1 MGGKLR
7 TFPVVMGV
15 LLTAVL
21 VGLALFFTLPRS
33 QPVYTDADTIYA
45 SKEIA
50 SVRDVLWQP
59 PEILSEV
66 LATESD
72 EYEPALS
79 PDGLTL
85 MFVRGRPGEN
95 ADLYQSVRTTDG
107 WTEPEPVA
115 GLNTESDELGPAF
128 TPDGDGLY
136 FYSDRA
142 GALGGY
148 DIWFV
153 AKTASGWGEP
163 EALGGAVNSPYND
176 YGPSMSPD
184 GTKLYFASNRP
195 RAPTQDDERE
205 SGRWPATVRESFR
218 NLPYDIYAAD
228 VTERG
233 MGEAAMVEALSSAF
247 SDGAPEVSPV
257 GDFVYFASN
266 RPGGEGGFDLYR
278 ARLVGGEF
286 FPVEHLGDGVN
297 TPFHELDPSLGM
309 GGFGL
314 VFSSDRPEAGREM
327 RDYDLLRTESREVY
341 REAQP
346 LAARMS
352 LVDFLKIAVPWLLLL
367 LLLLGLL
374 TLIRLITTDERWKAR
389 WRRLGLLAKCI
400 ILSGLL
406 HMLLLALLTLWHV
419 SNDLEGLFNST
430 GGSKV
435 TLVSSSMG
443 GGAISQI
450 RGEVASSVTIEA
462 LDVEV
467 SRAVL
472 EMSSPPV
479 FDAELT
485 GTIPETD
492 VQDAV
497 QAQGVRVMSSMPER
511 AVQEISPES
520 HAEPAMAASVA
531 LPLAQRRE
539 VVEERPLDAPVPA
552 AHADTPVALNAE
564 LGRRSAMS
572 IEAPMPQSEGLVRD
586 ELTSESRVEVVHAD
600 VRRRA
605 ELAELPDLALEARA
619 DSAEALALPDAARR
633 TSEPERPV
641 DVSLSVMSPN
651 TPTDA
656 GQSFEARASETPVLV
671 EPDFEVHD
679 EAAFQETALARSAS
693 VRTYESEALEPSSAD
708 QNAHDFALPIANA
721 TERNETQT
729 EEAALDA
736 PDLSSELLTAPGQAE
751 LDRVTTVR
759 AEESRL
765 GVVALTLQD
774 ETREML
780 DTFERVTPRRPAN
793 SDLDAADLAF
803 DLALPSAVELPEQV
817 AIERHFS
824 GVVVHDTTGEPVAGA
839 LVRIDSDQGDLVEV
853 RTDDE
858 GAFVLQPDFESDFVA
873 VTASRP
879 GFLPHAM
886 NLPIAELERGVVREI
901 RLRPLADTVI
911 AIEEEP
917 RVHHLG
923 DNAFGGSINSQF
935 QKESEGLEFSAT
947 FTLTGDQIA
956 SLGDLAGVSLLAKGL
971 QADNRI
977 RINGEIVRKR
987 MDASPRDGS
996 FGVFRATFD
1005 ASWLVHG
1012 ENTISIESRRSSGS
1026 DHDDFEFVNVQIHL
1040 DPEDDERR
1048 PRRSSSQTL

>member
-15 LLTAVL
+15 LLTAVV

-50 SVRDVLWQP
+50 KVRDVLWQP

-66 LATESD
+66 LATEGD

-107 WTEPEPVA
+107 WSEPEPVA
-115 GLNTESDELGPAF
+115 GLNTENDELGPAF
-128 TPDGDGLY
+128 TPDGEGLY

-142 GALGGY
+142 GTLGGY

-153 AKTASGWGEP
+153 AKRESGWGEP

-184 GTKLYFASNRP
+184 GARLYFASNRP
-195 RAPTQDDERE
+195 RAPTQDDELE
-205 SGRWPATVRESFR
+205 SGRWPATVRESFQ

-233 MGEAAMVEALSSAF
+233 LGEAAIVETLSSAF

-278 ARLVGGEF
+278 ARLVEGEF

-297 TPFHELDPSLGM
+297 TPFNELDPALGM

-314 VFSSDRPEAGREM
+314 VFSSDRPEAGRDM
-327 RDYDLLRTESREVY
+327 RDYDLLRTQSREVY
-341 REAQP
+341 RDAQP
-346 LAARMS
+346 LAARMT
-352 LVDFLKIAVPWLLLL
+352 LADFLKIAVPWLLLL

-435 TLVSSSMG
+435 TLVSSSVG

-450 RGEVASSVTIEA
+450 RGEVASSVTSEA

-479 FDAELT
+479 FDAALT
-485 GTIPETD
+485 GAIPETV

-497 QAQGVRVMSSMPER
+497 QAEDVRVISSMPER
-511 AVQEISPES
+511 AIQDSLPES
-520 HAEPAMAASVA
+520 HAEPAMAASIA
-531 LPLAQRRE
+531 LPVAQRRE
-539 VVEERPLDAPVPA
+539 VVEERPLDAPVSA
-552 AHADTPVALNAE
+552 MQADSTPVALDAE
-564 LGRRSAMS
+564 IGRRSALP
-572 IEAPMPQSEGLVRD
+572 IEAPMPRSEDLVRD
-586 ELTSESRVEVVHAD
+586 ELTSESRVEVMHAD
-600 VRRRA
+600 VHRRD
-605 ELAELPDLALEARA
+605 ELAELPDLALETREI
-619 DSAEALALPDAARR
+619 SGEALALPDAARR

-641 DVSLSVMSPN
+641 DVSLSVMSPS

-656 GQSFEARASETPVLV
+656 GQSFEARASDTPVLD
-671 EPDFEVHD
+671 EPDFAVHD
-679 EAAFQETALARSAS
+679 VAAFQETTLARSAS
-693 VRTYESEALEPSSAD
+693 AREYESQALEPLISDAE
-708 QNAHDFALPIANA
+708 APDFALPNA
-721 TERNETQT
+721 YESERNETFAD
-729 EEAALDA
+729 EAVLNA
-736 PDLSSELLTAPGQAE
+736 PDLTSELLTAPGQAE
-751 LDRVTTVR
+751 LDQTTTVE
-759 AEESRL
+759 AEESTL
-765 GVVALTLQD
+765 DVGVLTLQD
-774 ETREML
+774 ETRETL
-780 DTFERVTPRRPAN
+780 DTFERVTPRRPVE
-793 SDLDAADLAF
+793 SDLDAQDLAF
-803 DLALPSAVELPEQV
+803 DLTLPSAVELPEQV

-824 GVVVHDTTGEPVAGA
+824 GVVVHDNTGEPIAGA
-839 LVRIDSDQGDLVEV
+839 LVRIDSDPQ
-853 RTDDE
+853 
-858 GAFVLQPDFESDFVA
+858 
-873 VTASRP
+873 
-879 GFLPHAM
+879 
-886 NLPIAELERGVVREI
+886 
-901 RLRPLADTVI
+901 LRD
-911 AIEEEP
+911 
-917 RVHHLG
+917 
-923 DNAFGGSINSQF
+923 
-935 QKESEGLEFSAT
+935 
-947 FTLTGDQIA
+947 
-956 SLGDLAGVSLLAKGL
+956 AG
-971 QADNRI
+971 R
-977 RINGEIVRKR
+977 
-987 MDASPRDGS
+987 
-996 FGVFRATFD
+996 
-1005 ASWLVHG
+1005 
-1012 ENTISIESRRSSGS
+1012 SRRGA
-1026 DHDDFEFVNVQIHL
+1026 DG
-1040 DPEDDERR
+1040 R
-1048 PRRSSSQTL
+1048 